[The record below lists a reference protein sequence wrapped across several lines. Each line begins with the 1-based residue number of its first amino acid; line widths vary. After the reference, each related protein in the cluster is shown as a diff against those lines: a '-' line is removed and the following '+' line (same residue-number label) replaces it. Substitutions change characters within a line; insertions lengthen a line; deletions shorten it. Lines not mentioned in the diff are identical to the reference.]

1 MPQQEVTTKEN
12 ANIKW
17 KHQNRMD
24 VKFINSPYRIK
35 QVNLSLLMTNQSLS
49 AILLLIHLKSDC

>member
-12 ANIKW
+12 ANNKW

-24 VKFINSPYRIK
+24 VKFINSPCRIK